1 MDYLGDYLEGQD
13 ENLTPSVNIA
23 ENRKRYKIE
32 MGLPGFNRENFQ
44 IDLEQ
49 DCLIVRGVSEKED
62 NQVKEEYMHQEFNTE
77 SFEKSFRLPQI
88 IDQEK
93 ISARFV
99 DGLLEIELPKREN
112 TERGTRQIEVS

>member
-1 MDYLGDYLEGQD
+1 LDYLGDYLEGQD

-99 DGLLEIELPKREN
+99 DRLLEIELPKREN